1 MNYHSSSP
9 QGNKWLVLL
18 DAAAFIPTNRLD
30 LSQVKPDFVSMS
42 FYKVFGFPTGLGALL
57 LRNENLGILN
67 KLYWGGGT
75 VSMASDK
82 DHFCLFHVAFLAC
95 FHTGPSVQSL
105 RRRNDQLPEHRV
117 SEVRLR
123 HAGGAG
129 HRQHQQARVQ
139 SDAVPLRAAGRS
151 APQVADEEA

>member
-1 MNYHSSSP
+1 MHYHSSSP

-95 FHTGPSVQSL
+95 FHTGPSV
-105 RRRNDQLPEHRV
+105 
-117 SEVRLR
+117 
-123 HAGGAG
+123 
-129 HRQHQQARVQ
+129 
-139 SDAVPLRAAGRS
+139 
-151 APQVADEEA
+151 